1 MLVDKVR
8 RILVVPHA
16 RVAAI
21 KAGPPARI
29 PEMFISPSHTPRTG
43 QLDWSCACPEKGD
56 VVVVDSIGHPTRADA
71 VAMEHLPAAGLGHIT
86 DSAFRVGKIRAD
98 RVAPAEPRQIKES
111 TRRRCPAIFVV
122 GVTGDFC
129 VGPSVISAGH
139 LVDGA
144 AHADKTPILVET
156 Q

>member
-29 PEMFISPSHTPRTG
+29 PEMLISPSHTPSAG

-56 VVVVDSIGHPTRADA
+56 VVVVDSIGHPAHA
-71 VAMEHLPAAGLGHIT
+71 NSIAMEHLPAAGLGHVT
-86 DSAFRVGKIRAD
+86 DRAFRVRKIRAD
-98 RVAPAEPRQIKES
+98 RIARAEPRKIEES
-111 TRRRCPAIFVV
+111 TRRRCPA
-122 GVTGDFC
+122 
-129 VGPSVISAGH
+129 
-139 LVDGA
+139 
-144 AHADKTPILVET
+144 
-156 Q
+156 